1 MALDNFA
8 PLIGR
13 WRLSGE
19 ADGEMTYRW
28 ADENRVILFQDFDIR
43 VFGRHHC
50 GLEVISHLQ
59 GLGEPPSPEIWSR
72 AYMFNSGLT
81 LDYVYE
87 MTGRELTIWFRH
99 KGSDNHMRG
108 RISPDGRQL
117 EAAWQ
122 WPGGGYRIAAER
134 LTEGI
139 PA

>member
-19 ADGEMTYRW
+19 AEGGMTYRW
-28 ADENRVILFQDFDIR
+28 ADENHLILFQDFDIR
-43 VFGRHHC
+43 VFGRHHR
-50 GLEVISHLQ
+50 GLEVISRLQ
-59 GLGEPPSPEIWSR
+59 DIDKPPSPEVWSR

-87 MTGRELTIWFRH
+87 MTGPDLTIWFRH

-108 RISPDGRQL
+108 RVSPDGRRM

-122 WPGGGYRIAAER
+122 WPGGGYRIAADR
-134 LTEGI
+134 LD
-139 PA
+139 